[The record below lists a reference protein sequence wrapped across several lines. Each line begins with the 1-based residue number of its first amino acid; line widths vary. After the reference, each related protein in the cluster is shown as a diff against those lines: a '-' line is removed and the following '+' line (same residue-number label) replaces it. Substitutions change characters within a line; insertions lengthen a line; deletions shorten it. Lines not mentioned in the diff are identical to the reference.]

1 MTKFFHALDN
11 ARLAYR
17 DQGAGVPIL
26 CLAGLTRG
34 QNDFDA
40 LWRAFDGAANGVRFI
55 SMDYRG
61 RGASDFTGARTY
73 SVEQEAADALH
84 LLDHLSLPKAAIL
97 GTSRGGLIGLLLS
110 ATAASRI
117 SGLCLNDIGPEINPD
132 ALARIAKHVGVKP
145 KARDFAG
152 FADDLEKSQA
162 GFKNIPQDRW
172 LAEAKRLSL
181 HTPNGL
187 ELTYDPALKNAV
199 LQSMATPAPDLWS
212 SFIQYAPKVLALI
225 HGLNSDL
232 LTEDTVI
239 KMRTLRPDMIYGG
252 VPDRGHIPFLDEP
265 ESLSTLK
272 AFVTALKE
280 NA

>member
-1 MTKFFHALDN
+1 M
-11 ARLAYR
+11 
-17 DQGAGVPIL
+17 
-26 CLAGLTRG
+26 
-34 QNDFDA
+34 
-40 LWRAFDGAANGVRFI
+40 
-55 SMDYRG
+55 
-61 RGASDFTGARTY
+61 
-73 SVEQEAADALH
+73 
-84 LLDHLSLPKAAIL
+84 
-97 GTSRGGLIGLLLS
+97 
-110 ATAASRI
+110 
-117 SGLCLNDIGPEINPD
+117 
-132 ALARIAKHVGVKP
+132 GVKP

-199 LQSMATPAPDLWS
+199 LQSMATPAPDLWPF
-212 SFIQYAPKVLALI
+212 FIQYAPKVLALI